1 MDNKLCLE
9 VVTPSRTIVDEY
21 VDSVTLPG
29 IEGEM
34 GILPEHVP
42 LLTILD
48 AGIMSYVNV
57 NGKTQAIAVHWG
69 YAQVDGNNVR
79 VLAELAEPT
88 DEIDL
93 PRAQPAEKKAKELLQ
108 SDNTTTSEWEN
119 EENRQKIY
127 ENKLHFRSNNNKQT
141 NNRKINVLGVKII
154 LMDFAS
160 FFCQNLL

>member
-1 MDNKLCLE
+1 MADKLSLE
-9 VVTPSRTIVDEY
+9 VVTPFRKVLNKD

-48 AGIMSYVNV
+48 AGIMSYKNG

-79 VLAELAEPT
+79 VLAELAET
-88 DEIDL
+88 AHEIDL
-93 PRAQPAEKKAKELLQ
+93 PRAQKAEKNAKELLQ
-108 SDNTTTSEWEN
+108 SEKPTSSDWED
-119 EENRQKIY
+119 EESRQKVY
-127 ENKLHFRSNNNKQT
+127 ENKLQRSVVRQAVAKFQ
-141 NNRKINVLGVKII
+141 
-154 LMDFAS
+154 
-160 FFCQNLL
+160 